1 MPNRVTVVLKKK
13 MQLHISRQPGEGIL
27 NIPTMKERQVPKVMY
42 MLISP
47 DLMMIILWVYALQ
60 SIALYTKKKNLWSC
74 CQLKIREMHDK
85 NYFLESSP

>member
-1 MPNRVTVVLKKK
+1 

-60 SIALYTKKKNLWSC
+60 SIALYTKKKKSVELLSVEN
-74 CQLKIREMHDK
+74 KGNAR
-85 NYFLESSP
+85 